1 MRHLIVGLLSDE
13 DSREVPDLP
22 EVEMD

>member
-22 EVEMD
+22 EVEME